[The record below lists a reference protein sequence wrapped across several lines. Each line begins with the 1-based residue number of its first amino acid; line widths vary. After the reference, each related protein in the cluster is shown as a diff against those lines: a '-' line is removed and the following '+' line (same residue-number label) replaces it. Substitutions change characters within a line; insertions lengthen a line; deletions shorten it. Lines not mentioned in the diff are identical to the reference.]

1 METPIRKYIPGSQWL
16 YAKIYTGVKTADIIL
31 KEAIQPLLHNLKEE
45 GLIKKWFFIRYNDP
59 KSHLRIRFELSDTR
73 SFDAVLSQI
82 TSFLEE
88 YIHSGEISDFRL
100 DTYERE
106 IERYGAAC
114 IEEAEFLFWKSSD
127 LILHEYLH
135 FEDEEKIIV
144 SLFYIEEI
152 LKSLNLSMAEK
163 LEWIKVSNL
172 AFKKEF
178 HADKNLNSQ
187 LDKKYRTFK
196 PGYLEFLESEE
207 YLGFRTDIL
216 THITESAEA
225 LQHVKRQYSEK
236 ELQYFFQS
244 IFHMNINRM
253 FISNQRL
260 FEMIIYDY
268 LYRYYKAIGYK
279 NLDSKN

>member
-31 KEAIQPLLHNLKEE
+31 EEAIQPLLQHLKKED
-45 GLIKKWFFIRYNDP
+45 LIKKWFFIRYNDP
-59 KSHLRIRFELSDTR
+59 KSHLRIRFELSDTG

-82 TSFLEE
+82 TSSLEK

-100 DTYERE
+100 DTYDRE
-106 IERYGAAC
+106 IERYGGAC
-114 IEEAEFLFWKSSD
+114 IEDAEFLFWKSSH

-135 FEDEEKIIV
+135 FDDEEKIIV
-144 SLFYIEEI
+144 ALFYIDEV
-152 LKSLNLSMAEK
+152 LKSLELSMAEK
-163 LEWIKVSNL
+163 LEWIRISNL

-187 LDKKYRTFK
+187 LDKKYRAFK
-196 PGYLEFLESEE
+196 PGYLKFLESEE
-207 YLGFRTDIL
+207 YEDFRTDIL
-216 THITESAEA
+216 NGITESSEA
-225 LQHVKRQYSEK
+225 LQRVKRNCSEK

-244 IFHMNINRM
+244 IFHMNINRI

-268 LYRYYKAIGYK
+268 LYRYYKTLGFK
-279 NLDSKN
+279 NSN

>member
-16 YAKIYTGVKTADIIL
+16 YAKIYTGVKTADIIME
-31 KEAIQPLLHNLKEE
+31 EAIQLLLQHLKDED
-45 GLIKKWFFIRYNDP
+45 LIKKWFFIRYNDP
-59 KSHLRIRFELSDTR
+59 KSHLRIRFELSDTG

-82 TSFLEE
+82 TSSLER
-88 YIHSGEISDFRL
+88 YIHSREISDFRL
-100 DTYERE
+100 DTYDRE

-114 IEEAEFLFWKSSD
+114 IEDAEFLFWKSSE

-135 FEDEEKIIV
+135 FDDEEKIIV
-144 SLFYIEEI
+144 SLFYIDEV
-152 LKSLNLSMAEK
+152 LKSLELSMTEK
-163 LEWIKVSNL
+163 LEWIRISNL

-178 HADKNLNSQ
+178 NADKNLNSQ
-187 LDKKYRTFK
+187 LDKKYRAFK
-196 PGYLEFLESEE
+196 SGYLEFLESED
-207 YLGFRTDIL
+207 YLDFRADIL
-216 THITESAEA
+216 AHITESSEV
-225 LQHVKRQYSEK
+225 LRRVKRHCSEK

-268 LYRYYKAIGYK
+268 LYRYYKTLGFK
-279 NLDSKN
+279 KRD